1 MVFGL
6 EAQVLGCTV
15 CGLCVNF
22 TFSLTVDLNWG
33 IEENV
38 VLTCILILNTWS
50 PNLHSHTIHSA
61 KFFSLGLTQISFHAE
76 WKFPQCKYVMLVSFV
91 FAKWLIFSVDSLR
104 KCSVK
109 TLHLIIFTNLVRHLY
124 YFLRTLH
131 FTVKQLLAKCRVGH
145 AFF

>member
-6 EAQVLGCTV
+6 EAPVLGCTV

-22 TFSLTVDLNWG
+22 TCSLTVDVNWR

-38 VLTCILILNTWS
+38 VLTCILILNTKS
-50 PNLHSHTIHSA
+50 PNLHSHTIHLA
-61 KFFSLGLTQISFHAE
+61 KFFPLGLRQIPAVE
-76 WKFPQCKYVMLVSFV
+76 IILVSFV

-109 TLHLIIFTNLVRHLY
+109 TLHLIIFTNLVQHLY